1 MNKSDIEKILVQ
13 FGVNKSLKGFS
24 MFADLILLILEDFDN
39 NPYKKKYKISD
50 YFYKISVMYDV
61 NIHNISANIRTAVT
75 TSNIYGDGLTPKNI
89 IDMILKKKK
98 RGN

>member
-24 MFADLILLILEDFDN
+24 MFADLILLILEDFEN
-39 NPYKKKYKISD
+39 NPYKTKYTMNDYYYKISN
-50 YFYKISVMYDV
+50 MYDI

-75 TSNIYGDGLTPKNI
+75 TSNIYGDGVTPKNI